1 MNPHVTAPDIL
12 QIREPF
18 SPGLRP
24 STYPTYPSTAQSVN
38 TLPGAFL
45 PAMLNYSSFRGMIM
59 IKMISRP
66 SDDAPVSVTTAEAAW
81 LTDLPAKTINAT
93 IDRGELP
100 RVGRTRSTA
109 RNPRRLGPADV
120 IYLFLRKD
128 LSDILSATAKR
139 ELYEQLV
146 GLSAKEFLVRRLG
159 QDPSEPQDDLAITL
173 ADGIVRVELKR
184 ALARLSKRWQA
195 LRRAE
200 EVIVSDPEIRRGE
213 PVIKGTR
220 VPAYVVADLVGQ
232 GADLREILE
241 DYPSLNAN
249 KVRAALAF
257 AHTHPRRGRPRKSP
271 WQS

>member
-1 MNPHVTAPDIL
+1 
-12 QIREPF
+12 
-18 SPGLRP
+18 
-24 STYPTYPSTAQSVN
+24 
-38 TLPGAFL
+38 
-45 PAMLNYSSFRGMIM
+45 M
-59 IKMISRP
+59 IKMISR
-66 SDDAPVSVTTAEAAW
+66 SADDAPISVTTAEAAW

-100 RVGRTRSTA
+100 RVNRARSPT

-128 LSDILSATAKR
+128 LSEVLSATAKR

-146 GLSAKEFLVRRLG
+146 SLSAERYLIRRVRQR
-159 QDPSEPQDDLAITL
+159 PPESQDDLVITL
-173 ADGIVRVELKR
+173 AGGVVRIELKR
-184 ALARLSKRWQA
+184 ALVRLSKRWNA
-195 LRRAE
+195 LRQAE
-200 EVIVSDPEIRRGE
+200 EVIVSDPEIRGGE

-220 VPAYVVADLVGQ
+220 VPAYLVADLIDQ

-257 AHTHPRRGRPRKSP
+257 ARTHPRRGRPRKSP